1 MLNENRKS
9 AIIATSINDAKK
21 KRSMI
26 KDRILYEDNDI
37 IICHKPA
44 GIATQTARVGQ
55 ADMASEIANYLASG
69 SGGRQRPYVGVVH
82 RLDQPVEGI
91 LVFAKN
97 SRAAARLGRQIEENR
112 MEKHYLALVCGCGFA
127 PGGELTD
134 YLVRDGRSNMTRV
147 ARLEEK
153 DAKKAVLSYEILA
166 DMPYGAASCGGTSHG
181 EAQHQEQ
188 TDSALRIAVAGI
200 RLYTGRHHQIR
211 VQMSHAGMSLIGDR
225 KYAAAEARRISE
237 EAHVRE
243 LALCARGLVFFHPT
257 TGERLS
263 FGIQPENRVFRPVF
277 WQNYAGSAP
286 HNEA

>member
-1 MLNENRKS
+1 
-9 AIIATSINDAKK
+9 
-21 KRSMI
+21 MI
-26 KDRILYEDNDI
+26 KDRILYEDSDI

-69 SGGRQRPYVGVVH
+69 SGSRQRPYVGVVH

-97 SRAAARLGRQIEENR
+97 SRAAAQLGRQIEENR
-112 MEKHYLALVCGCGFA
+112 MEKHYLALVCGRGFA

-147 ARLEEK
+147 AQPEEK
-153 DAKKAVLSYEILA
+153 DAKKALLSYEILSE
-166 DMPYGAASCGGTSHG
+166 MPYGT
-181 EAQHQEQ
+181 AQQGQ
-188 TDSALRIAVAGI
+188 PGDALRIAIADI

-225 KYAAAEARRISE
+225 KYAVPEVRRISE

-243 LALCARGLVFFHPT
+243 LALCACKLVFSHPG

-263 FGIQPENRVFRPVF
+263 FEIQPKNRVFRPEF
-277 WQNYAGSAP
+277 WQNYAGNAP
-286 HNEA
+286 HNEP